1 LTVDFASEF
10 PELLQSAGRSRHR
23 FVVVAFAPESAPER
37 MHQIVAHS
45 SWQMSL
51 KQHIHEFLG
60 GSKMA
65 ALPAGAKAPAFTLRG
80 TDGKKSSLAEALKKG
95 PVVAAFF
102 KVSCPTCQ
110 FTAPFLERLH
120 EAYGGEQFTLW
131 GISQDDAADTREFC
145 REFEIDFPALIDEK
159 GYPISNQY
167 GITNVPTVFLI
178 APDGKIQESSV
189 GFSKKDFEQ
198 IAAAVARATSTPPTA
213 FFKPGEVIPD
223 LKPG

>member
-1 LTVDFASEF
+1 
-10 PELLQSAGRSRHR
+10 
-23 FVVVAFAPESAPER
+23 
-37 MHQIVAHS
+37 
-45 SWQMSL
+45 
-51 KQHIHEFLG
+51 
-60 GSKMA
+60 MA
-65 ALPAGAKAPAFTLRG
+65 ALTAGAKAPAFTLQS
-80 TDGKKSSLAEALKKG
+80 TDGKKSSLADALKKG

-102 KVSCPTCQ
+102 KVNCPTCQ

-120 EAYGGEQFTLW
+120 ETYAGEKFTLW

-145 REFEIDFPALIDEK
+145 REFESDFPALIDEK
-159 GYPISNQY
+159 GYPTSNQY

-178 APDGKIQESSV
+178 APDGTIQESSV

-198 IAAAVARATSTPPTA
+198 IAAAAARATSTPATA

>member
-1 LTVDFASEF
+1 
-10 PELLQSAGRSRHR
+10 
-23 FVVVAFAPESAPER
+23 
-37 MHQIVAHS
+37 
-45 SWQMSL
+45 MSL
-51 KQHIHEFLG
+51 KRRIHEFLG

-65 ALPAGAKAPAFTLRG
+65 ALPAGAKAPAFALQSV
-80 TDGKKSSLAEALKKG
+80 DGKKLNLADALKKG

-120 EAYGGEQFTLW
+120 ENYGGEKFTLW
-131 GISQDDAADTREFC
+131 GISQDDAQDTREFFQ
-145 REFEIDFPALIDEK
+145 EFDAEFPALIDDP

-189 GFSKKDFEQ
+189 GFSKKDLEK
-198 IAAAVARATSTPPTA
+198 IAAVAAKATGTPTTS

-223 LKPG
+223 IKPG

>member
-1 LTVDFASEF
+1 
-10 PELLQSAGRSRHR
+10 
-23 FVVVAFAPESAPER
+23 
-37 MHQIVAHS
+37 
-45 SWQMSL
+45 MSL
-51 KQHIHEFLG
+51 KRRIHELWG

-65 ALPAGAKAPAFTLRG
+65 ALSAGAKAPAIALQS
-80 TDGKKSSLAEALKKG
+80 TDGKKSSLADALKKG

-120 EAYGGEQFTLW
+120 ETYGGEHFTLL

-145 REFEIDFPALIDEK
+145 QEFEVEFPALLDDN
-159 GYPISNQY
+159 GYSVSNQY

-178 APDGKIQESSV
+178 APDGKIQETCV
-189 GFSKKDFEQ
+189 GFSRKDLEKM
-198 IAAAVARATSTPPTA
+198 AAAAARATGAPPTS

-223 LKPG
+223 FKPG

>member
-1 LTVDFASEF
+1 
-10 PELLQSAGRSRHR
+10 
-23 FVVVAFAPESAPER
+23 
-37 MHQIVAHS
+37 
-45 SWQMSL
+45 MSL
-51 KQHIHEFLG
+51 KRRVHEFLG

-65 ALPAGAKAPAFTLRG
+65 ALLAGSKAPEFALQSA
-80 TDGKKSSLAEALKKG
+80 DGKKLNLADALTKG

-120 EAYGGEQFTLW
+120 ETYGGEQFTLW

-145 REFEIDFPALIDEK
+145 HEFEVEFPALIDDH
-159 GYPISNQY
+159 GYTVSNQY

-178 APDGKIQESSV
+178 APDGKIQESCV
-189 GFSKKDFEQ
+189 GFSKKDLEKM
-198 IAAAVARATSTPPTA
+198 AAAGAKANSTPPTS

-223 LKPG
+223 FKPG

>member
-1 LTVDFASEF
+1 
-10 PELLQSAGRSRHR
+10 
-23 FVVVAFAPESAPER
+23 
-37 MHQIVAHS
+37 M
-45 SWQMSL
+45 
-51 KQHIHEFLG
+51 HEFLG

-65 ALPAGAKAPAFTLRG
+65 VLSAGAKAPAFALESA
-80 TDGKKSSLAEALKKG
+80 DGKKASLTDALKKG

-120 EAYGGEQFTLW
+120 ESYAGEKFTLW

-145 REFEIDFPALIDEK
+145 QEFEVEFPALIDER
-159 GYPISNQY
+159 GYPVSNQY

-178 APDGKIQESSV
+178 APDGKIQESCV
-189 GFSKKDFEQ
+189 GFSKNDLEKM
-198 IAAAVARATSTPPTA
+198 AAAAARATGTPPTS

-223 LKPG
+223 FKPG